1 MHNDNGLRVMEMG
14 DGTTRTIDI
23 DTQGKFPLVIGR
35 TPEADIQIGLL
46 GKRTF
51 VKDATG
57 NDVPIAKCISKIQ
70 ATIYRYD
77 NGELRIHDGN
87 GDPSSGGIRIFGC
100 NKPIERPVPL
110 SPGAHIELMPRVKGY
125 YCWLEWADS
134 TSACDEPTLGFNRWN
149 KALLEDDKRVLE
161 VRVSELEENL
171 ADKAATDKAQNKKI
185 RNTEQ
190 KIHRIKIFGIV
201 AVSAI
206 VISLGVDIEQI
217 DKALKVVAFVAG
229 SGLIWTASEKKGME
243 S

>member
-1 MHNDNGLRVMEMG
+1 MG
-14 DGTTRTIDI
+14 DGTTRTIHI
-23 DTQGKFPLVIGR
+23 DTQGKFPVVIGR
-35 TPEADIQIGLL
+35 NPDADIQIGLL

-51 VKDATG
+51 IKDAKG
-57 NDVPIAKCISKIQ
+57 NDVPISKCISKIQ

-77 NGELRIHDGN
+77 NGDLRIHDGN

-100 NKPIERPVPL
+100 DKPIERPVPL

-134 TSACDEPTLGFNRWN
+134 TSACDEPTLGFNRWD
-149 KALLEDDKRVLE
+149 KKLLEEDKRVLE
-161 VRVSELEENL
+161 GEKQELLERIQGVEITNETQD
-171 ADKAATDKAQNKKI
+171 AKI
-185 RNTEQ
+185 RLTEQ

-206 VISLGVDIEQI
+206 SISLGVDIEQI

-229 SGLIWTASEKKGME
+229 SGLIWTASEKKGG
-243 S
+243 

>member
-1 MHNDNGLRVMEMG
+1 MEMG
-14 DGTTRTIDI
+14 DDSTRTINI

-35 TPEADIQIGLL
+35 TPDADIQIGIL
-46 GKRTF
+46 GRRTF

-87 GDPSSGGIRIFGC
+87 GEPSSGGIRIFGS
-100 NKPIERPVPL
+100 NKPIKRPVPL

-125 YCWLEWADS
+125 YCWLEWADDTNAS
-134 TSACDEPTLGFNRWN
+134 DEPTQGFNRWN
-149 KALLEDDKRVLE
+149 NEVLQDSNQVLE
-161 VRVSELEENL
+161 NRVKELESSVSVCSATNRTQDQKIKN
-171 ADKAATDKAQNKKI
+171 AD
-185 RNTEQ
+185 Q

-201 AVSAI
+201 AISAI
-206 VISLGVDIEQI
+206 LISLGVDIEEV
-217 DKALKVVAFVAG
+217 DKVLKVVAFVAG
-229 SGLIWTASEKKGME
+229 SGLIWTASEKKGEE